1 MEKIVIAIDT
11 MGTDNGSAY
20 FVQGIAEAM
29 DLYDDLSFIVTGK
42 EEELKTYIDQYG
54 CDKTRIEV
62 VDATEEIT
70 CHDAPVDAIRRK
82 KNSSMVLALNA
93 VKEGRAAACISG
105 GNSGALLAGGQ
116 FLVGRAKGVKRTPL
130 APLIPHRYGS
140 SLLIDCGANVDAKPE
155 NLVQFAKM
163 GSIYMKNIEGIEN
176 PRVGIINIGAE
187 DEKGNELVKSTIPLL
202 RECKDINFIGS
213 VESRD
218 IPNGPADVL
227 VCEAFVG
234 NVLLKFFEGLG
245 KMFMAEIKDTLKS
258 SVKTKIGGALIYKP
272 IKKTFERYMAY
283 KDAVEHFGL
292 TEGLS
297 TCAMP
302 SGQQN
307 YPASL
312 YETIRRFKTMP
323 DAFVCAND
331 FVAMDLVK
339 ALNEL
344 GYSVPD
350 DIWVCGFD
358 DSQEASYF
366 APHLTSIH
374 IHGQIMGYTAAN
386 LLMTRIEEPSLN
398 YRTVYTET
406 NLILRESTGD

>member
-272 IKKTFERYMAY
+272 IKKTFKRYMADDKGGAPLLGLKGLVVKIHGNS
-283 KDAVEHFGL
+283 KD
-292 TEGLS
+292 TEVRS
-297 TCAMP
+297 AIEQC
-302 SGQQN
+302 
-307 YPASL
+307 
-312 YETIRRFKTMP
+312 RK
-323 DAFVCAND
+323 
-331 FVAMDLVK
+331 LVK
-339 ALNEL
+339 KDVTN
-344 GYSVPD
+344 
-350 DIWVCGFD
+350 
-358 DSQEASYF
+358 
-366 APHLTSIH
+366 
-374 IHGQIMGYTAAN
+374 QIIRTFV
-386 LLMTRIEEPSLN
+386 EEEN
-398 YRTVYTET
+398 KGE
-406 NLILRESTGD
+406 N

>member
-187 DEKGNELVKSTIPLL
+187 DEKGNELVKSTILLL

-272 IKKTFERYMAY
+272 IKKTFKRYMADD
-283 KDAVEHFGL
+283 KGGAPLLGL
-292 TEGLS
+292 KGL
-297 TCAMP
+297 
-302 SGQQN
+302 
-307 YPASL
+307 
-312 YETIRRFKTMP
+312 
-323 DAFVCAND
+323 V
-331 FVAMDLVK
+331 VK
-339 ALNEL
+339 
-344 GYSVPD
+344 
-350 DIWVCGFD
+350 
-358 DSQEASYF
+358 
-366 APHLTSIH
+366 
-374 IHGQIMGYTAAN
+374 IHGNSKDTEVRSAIEQCRNFVKKDVTNQIIRTFV
-386 LLMTRIEEPSLN
+386 EEEN
-398 YRTVYTET
+398 KGE
-406 NLILRESTGD
+406 N

>member
-70 CHDAPVDAIRRK
+70 CHDAPVDAIRRN

-272 IKKTFERYMAY
+272 IKKTFKRYMADD
-283 KDAVEHFGL
+283 KGGAPLLGL
-292 TEGLS
+292 KGL
-297 TCAMP
+297 
-302 SGQQN
+302 
-307 YPASL
+307 
-312 YETIRRFKTMP
+312 
-323 DAFVCAND
+323 V
-331 FVAMDLVK
+331 VK
-339 ALNEL
+339 
-344 GYSVPD
+344 
-350 DIWVCGFD
+350 
-358 DSQEASYF
+358 
-366 APHLTSIH
+366 
-374 IHGQIMGYTAAN
+374 IHGNSKDTEVRSAIEQCRNFVKKDVTNQIIRTFV
-386 LLMTRIEEPSLN
+386 EEEN
-398 YRTVYTET
+398 KGE
-406 NLILRESTGD
+406 N

>member
-272 IKKTFERYMAY
+272 IKKTFKRYMADDKGGAPLLGLKGLVVKIHGNS
-283 KDAVEHFGL
+283 KDTEVRSAVEQCRNFVKKDV
-292 TEGLS
+292 TN
-297 TCAMP
+297 
-302 SGQQN
+302 QI
-307 YPASL
+307 
-312 YETIRRFKTMP
+312 IRT
-323 DAFVCAND
+323 FV
-331 FVAMDLVK
+331 
-339 ALNEL
+339 
-344 GYSVPD
+344 
-350 DIWVCGFD
+350 
-358 DSQEASYF
+358 
-366 APHLTSIH
+366 
-374 IHGQIMGYTAAN
+374 
-386 LLMTRIEEPSLN
+386 EEEN
-398 YRTVYTET
+398 KGE
-406 NLILRESTGD
+406 N

>member
-93 VKEGRAAACISG
+93 VKEERAVACISG

-272 IKKTFERYMAY
+272 IKKTFKRYMADD
-283 KDAVEHFGL
+283 KGGAPLLGL
-292 TEGLS
+292 KGL
-297 TCAMP
+297 
-302 SGQQN
+302 
-307 YPASL
+307 
-312 YETIRRFKTMP
+312 
-323 DAFVCAND
+323 V
-331 FVAMDLVK
+331 VK
-339 ALNEL
+339 
-344 GYSVPD
+344 
-350 DIWVCGFD
+350 
-358 DSQEASYF
+358 
-366 APHLTSIH
+366 
-374 IHGQIMGYTAAN
+374 IHGNSKDTEVRSAIEQCRNFVKKDVTNQIIRTFV
-386 LLMTRIEEPSLN
+386 EEEN
-398 YRTVYTET
+398 KGE
-406 NLILRESTGD
+406 N

>member
-54 CDKTRIEV
+54 CVKTRIEV

-93 VKEGRAAACISG
+93 VKEERAAACISG

-272 IKKTFERYMAY
+272 IKKTFKRYMADD
-283 KDAVEHFGL
+283 KGGAPLLGL
-292 TEGLS
+292 KGL
-297 TCAMP
+297 
-302 SGQQN
+302 
-307 YPASL
+307 
-312 YETIRRFKTMP
+312 
-323 DAFVCAND
+323 V
-331 FVAMDLVK
+331 VK
-339 ALNEL
+339 
-344 GYSVPD
+344 
-350 DIWVCGFD
+350 
-358 DSQEASYF
+358 
-366 APHLTSIH
+366 
-374 IHGQIMGYTAAN
+374 IHGNSKDTEVRSAIEQCRNFVKKDVTNQIIRTFV
-386 LLMTRIEEPSLN
+386 EEEN
-398 YRTVYTET
+398 KGE
-406 NLILRESTGD
+406 N

>member
-82 KNSSMVLALNA
+82 KNSSMVLVLNA

-272 IKKTFERYMAY
+272 IKKTFKRYMADD
-283 KDAVEHFGL
+283 KGGAPLLGL
-292 TEGLS
+292 KGL
-297 TCAMP
+297 
-302 SGQQN
+302 
-307 YPASL
+307 
-312 YETIRRFKTMP
+312 
-323 DAFVCAND
+323 V
-331 FVAMDLVK
+331 VK
-339 ALNEL
+339 
-344 GYSVPD
+344 
-350 DIWVCGFD
+350 
-358 DSQEASYF
+358 
-366 APHLTSIH
+366 
-374 IHGQIMGYTAAN
+374 IHGNSKDTEVRSAIEQCRNFVKKDVTNQIIRTFV
-386 LLMTRIEEPSLN
+386 EEEN
-398 YRTVYTET
+398 KGE
-406 NLILRESTGD
+406 N

>member
-272 IKKTFERYMAY
+272 IKKTFKRYMADD
-283 KDAVEHFGL
+283 KGGAQLLGL
-292 TEGLS
+292 KGL
-297 TCAMP
+297 
-302 SGQQN
+302 
-307 YPASL
+307 
-312 YETIRRFKTMP
+312 
-323 DAFVCAND
+323 V
-331 FVAMDLVK
+331 VK
-339 ALNEL
+339 
-344 GYSVPD
+344 
-350 DIWVCGFD
+350 
-358 DSQEASYF
+358 
-366 APHLTSIH
+366 
-374 IHGQIMGYTAAN
+374 IHGNSKDTEVRSAIEQCRNFVKKDVTNQIIRTFV
-386 LLMTRIEEPSLN
+386 EEEN
-398 YRTVYTET
+398 KGE
-406 NLILRESTGD
+406 N

>member
-11 MGTDNGSAY
+11 MGADNGSAY

-272 IKKTFERYMAY
+272 IKKTFKRYMADD
-283 KDAVEHFGL
+283 KGGAPLLGL
-292 TEGLS
+292 KGL
-297 TCAMP
+297 
-302 SGQQN
+302 
-307 YPASL
+307 
-312 YETIRRFKTMP
+312 
-323 DAFVCAND
+323 V
-331 FVAMDLVK
+331 VK
-339 ALNEL
+339 
-344 GYSVPD
+344 
-350 DIWVCGFD
+350 
-358 DSQEASYF
+358 
-366 APHLTSIH
+366 
-374 IHGQIMGYTAAN
+374 IHGNSKDTEVRSAIEQCRNFVKKDVTNQIIRTFVK
-386 LLMTRIEEPSLN
+386 EEN
-398 YRTVYTET
+398 KGE
-406 NLILRESTGD
+406 N

>member
-42 EEELKTYIDQYG
+42 EEELKMYIDQYG

-93 VKEGRAAACISG
+93 VKEGRAVACISG

-272 IKKTFERYMAY
+272 IKKTFKRYMADD
-283 KDAVEHFGL
+283 KGGAPLLGL
-292 TEGLS
+292 KGL
-297 TCAMP
+297 
-302 SGQQN
+302 
-307 YPASL
+307 
-312 YETIRRFKTMP
+312 
-323 DAFVCAND
+323 V
-331 FVAMDLVK
+331 VK
-339 ALNEL
+339 
-344 GYSVPD
+344 
-350 DIWVCGFD
+350 
-358 DSQEASYF
+358 
-366 APHLTSIH
+366 
-374 IHGQIMGYTAAN
+374 IHGNSKDTEVRSAIEQCRNFVKKDVTNQIIRTFV
-386 LLMTRIEEPSLN
+386 EEEN
-398 YRTVYTET
+398 KGE
-406 NLILRESTGD
+406 N

>member
-202 RECKDINFIGS
+202 RECKDINFIGN

-272 IKKTFERYMAY
+272 IKKTFKRYMADD
-283 KDAVEHFGL
+283 KGGAPLLGL
-292 TEGLS
+292 KGL
-297 TCAMP
+297 
-302 SGQQN
+302 
-307 YPASL
+307 
-312 YETIRRFKTMP
+312 
-323 DAFVCAND
+323 V
-331 FVAMDLVK
+331 VK
-339 ALNEL
+339 
-344 GYSVPD
+344 
-350 DIWVCGFD
+350 
-358 DSQEASYF
+358 
-366 APHLTSIH
+366 
-374 IHGQIMGYTAAN
+374 IHGNSKDTEVRSAIEQCRNFVKKDVTNQIIRTFV
-386 LLMTRIEEPSLN
+386 EEEN
-398 YRTVYTET
+398 KGE
-406 NLILRESTGD
+406 N

>member
-187 DEKGNELVKSTIPLL
+187 DEKGNELVKSTIPLM

-272 IKKTFERYMAY
+272 IKKTFKRYMADD
-283 KDAVEHFGL
+283 KGGAPLLGL
-292 TEGLS
+292 KGL
-297 TCAMP
+297 
-302 SGQQN
+302 
-307 YPASL
+307 
-312 YETIRRFKTMP
+312 
-323 DAFVCAND
+323 V
-331 FVAMDLVK
+331 VK
-339 ALNEL
+339 
-344 GYSVPD
+344 
-350 DIWVCGFD
+350 
-358 DSQEASYF
+358 
-366 APHLTSIH
+366 
-374 IHGQIMGYTAAN
+374 IHGNSKDTEVRSAIEQCRNFVKKDVTNQIIRTFV
-386 LLMTRIEEPSLN
+386 EEEN
-398 YRTVYTET
+398 KGE
-406 NLILRESTGD
+406 N

>member
-272 IKKTFERYMAY
+272 IKKTFKRYMADD
-283 KDAVEHFGL
+283 KGGAPLLGL
-292 TEGLS
+292 KGL
-297 TCAMP
+297 
-302 SGQQN
+302 
-307 YPASL
+307 
-312 YETIRRFKTMP
+312 
-323 DAFVCAND
+323 V
-331 FVAMDLVK
+331 VK
-339 ALNEL
+339 
-344 GYSVPD
+344 
-350 DIWVCGFD
+350 
-358 DSQEASYF
+358 
-366 APHLTSIH
+366 
-374 IHGQIMGYTAAN
+374 IHGNSKDTEVRSAIEQCRNFVKKDVTNQIIRTFV
-386 LLMTRIEEPSLN
+386 EEEN
-398 YRTVYTET
+398 KGE
-406 NLILRESTGD
+406 N

>member
-105 GNSGALLAGGQ
+105 GNSGSLLAGGQ

-272 IKKTFERYMAY
+272 IKKTFKRYMADD
-283 KDAVEHFGL
+283 KGGAPLLGL
-292 TEGLS
+292 KGL
-297 TCAMP
+297 
-302 SGQQN
+302 
-307 YPASL
+307 
-312 YETIRRFKTMP
+312 
-323 DAFVCAND
+323 V
-331 FVAMDLVK
+331 VK
-339 ALNEL
+339 
-344 GYSVPD
+344 
-350 DIWVCGFD
+350 
-358 DSQEASYF
+358 
-366 APHLTSIH
+366 
-374 IHGQIMGYTAAN
+374 IHGNSKDTEVRSAIEQCRNFVKKDVTNQIIRTFV
-386 LLMTRIEEPSLN
+386 EEEN
-398 YRTVYTET
+398 KGE
-406 NLILRESTGD
+406 N

>member
-176 PRVGIINIGAE
+176 PRVGIINIGTE

-272 IKKTFERYMAY
+272 IKKTFKRYMADD
-283 KDAVEHFGL
+283 KGGAPLLGL
-292 TEGLS
+292 KGL
-297 TCAMP
+297 
-302 SGQQN
+302 
-307 YPASL
+307 
-312 YETIRRFKTMP
+312 
-323 DAFVCAND
+323 V
-331 FVAMDLVK
+331 VK
-339 ALNEL
+339 
-344 GYSVPD
+344 
-350 DIWVCGFD
+350 
-358 DSQEASYF
+358 
-366 APHLTSIH
+366 
-374 IHGQIMGYTAAN
+374 IHGNSKDTEVRSAIEQCRNFVKKDVTNQIIRTFV
-386 LLMTRIEEPSLN
+386 EEEN
-398 YRTVYTET
+398 KGE
-406 NLILRESTGD
+406 N

>member
-54 CDKTRIEV
+54 CDKMRIEV

-272 IKKTFERYMAY
+272 IKKTFKRYMADD
-283 KDAVEHFGL
+283 KGGAPLLGL
-292 TEGLS
+292 KGL
-297 TCAMP
+297 
-302 SGQQN
+302 
-307 YPASL
+307 
-312 YETIRRFKTMP
+312 
-323 DAFVCAND
+323 V
-331 FVAMDLVK
+331 VK
-339 ALNEL
+339 
-344 GYSVPD
+344 
-350 DIWVCGFD
+350 
-358 DSQEASYF
+358 
-366 APHLTSIH
+366 
-374 IHGQIMGYTAAN
+374 IHGNSKDTEVRSAIEQCRNFVKKDVTNQIIRTFV
-386 LLMTRIEEPSLN
+386 EEEN
-398 YRTVYTET
+398 KGE
-406 NLILRESTGD
+406 N

>member
-245 KMFMAEIKDTLKS
+245 KMFMAEIKDTLKN

-272 IKKTFERYMAY
+272 IKKTFKRYMADD
-283 KDAVEHFGL
+283 KGGAPLLGL
-292 TEGLS
+292 KGL
-297 TCAMP
+297 
-302 SGQQN
+302 
-307 YPASL
+307 
-312 YETIRRFKTMP
+312 
-323 DAFVCAND
+323 V
-331 FVAMDLVK
+331 VK
-339 ALNEL
+339 
-344 GYSVPD
+344 
-350 DIWVCGFD
+350 
-358 DSQEASYF
+358 
-366 APHLTSIH
+366 
-374 IHGQIMGYTAAN
+374 IHGNSKDTEVRSAIEQCRNFVKKDVTNQIIRTFV
-386 LLMTRIEEPSLN
+386 EEEN
-398 YRTVYTET
+398 KGE
-406 NLILRESTGD
+406 N

>member
-20 FVQGIAEAM
+20 FIQGIAEAM
-29 DLYDDLSFIVTGK
+29 DQYDDISFIVTGN
-42 EEELKTYIDQYG
+42 EQELKQHIEEYG
-54 CDKTRIEV
+54 CDKTRIEILN
-62 VDATEEIT
+62 ATEEIT
-70 CHDAPVDAIRRK
+70 CHDAPVDAIRKK

-258 SVKTKIGGALIYKP
+258 SLKTKIGGAMIYKP
-272 IKKTFERYMAY
+272 IKQTFKRYMADDKGGAPLLGLKGLVVKIHGNSKNSEVRSAIEQCRNFVK
-283 KDAVEHFGL
+283 KDV
-292 TEGLS
+292 TN
-297 TCAMP
+297 
-302 SGQQN
+302 QII
-307 YPASL
+307 
-312 YETIRRFKTMP
+312 ET
-323 DAFVCAND
+323 
-331 FVAMDLVK
+331 FVA
-339 ALNEL
+339 
-344 GYSVPD
+344 
-350 DIWVCGFD
+350 
-358 DSQEASYF
+358 
-366 APHLTSIH
+366 
-374 IHGQIMGYTAAN
+374 
-386 LLMTRIEEPSLN
+386 EEN
-398 YRTVYTET
+398 KGE
-406 NLILRESTGD
+406 N

>member
-62 VDATEEIT
+62 VDGTEEIT

-93 VKEGRAAACISG
+93 VKEGRAAACMSG

-272 IKKTFERYMAY
+272 IKKTFKRYMADD
-283 KDAVEHFGL
+283 KGGAPLLGL
-292 TEGLS
+292 KGL
-297 TCAMP
+297 
-302 SGQQN
+302 
-307 YPASL
+307 
-312 YETIRRFKTMP
+312 
-323 DAFVCAND
+323 V
-331 FVAMDLVK
+331 VK
-339 ALNEL
+339 
-344 GYSVPD
+344 
-350 DIWVCGFD
+350 
-358 DSQEASYF
+358 
-366 APHLTSIH
+366 
-374 IHGQIMGYTAAN
+374 IHGNSKDTEYA
-386 LLMTRIEEPSLN
+386 LPSNSAVTL
-398 YRTVYTET
+398 
-406 NLILRESTGD
+406 

>member
-272 IKKTFERYMAY
+272 IKKTFKRYMAHD
-283 KDAVEHFGL
+283 KGGAPLLGL
-292 TEGLS
+292 KGL
-297 TCAMP
+297 
-302 SGQQN
+302 
-307 YPASL
+307 
-312 YETIRRFKTMP
+312 
-323 DAFVCAND
+323 V
-331 FVAMDLVK
+331 VK
-339 ALNEL
+339 
-344 GYSVPD
+344 
-350 DIWVCGFD
+350 
-358 DSQEASYF
+358 
-366 APHLTSIH
+366 
-374 IHGQIMGYTAAN
+374 IHGNSKDTEVRSAIEQCRNFVKKDVTNQIIRTFV
-386 LLMTRIEEPSLN
+386 EEEN
-398 YRTVYTET
+398 KGE
-406 NLILRESTGD
+406 N

>member
-258 SVKTKIGGALIYKP
+258 SVRTKIGGALIYKP
-272 IKKTFERYMAY
+272 IKKTFKRYMADD
-283 KDAVEHFGL
+283 KGGAPLLGL
-292 TEGLS
+292 KGL
-297 TCAMP
+297 
-302 SGQQN
+302 
-307 YPASL
+307 
-312 YETIRRFKTMP
+312 
-323 DAFVCAND
+323 V
-331 FVAMDLVK
+331 VK
-339 ALNEL
+339 
-344 GYSVPD
+344 
-350 DIWVCGFD
+350 
-358 DSQEASYF
+358 
-366 APHLTSIH
+366 
-374 IHGQIMGYTAAN
+374 IHGNSKDTEVRSAIEQCRNFVKKDVTNQIIRTFV
-386 LLMTRIEEPSLN
+386 EEEN
-398 YRTVYTET
+398 KGE
-406 NLILRESTGD
+406 N

>member
-187 DEKGNELVKSTIPLL
+187 DEKGNELVKSTIPQL

-272 IKKTFERYMAY
+272 IKKTFKRYMADD
-283 KDAVEHFGL
+283 KGGAPLLGL
-292 TEGLS
+292 KGL
-297 TCAMP
+297 
-302 SGQQN
+302 
-307 YPASL
+307 
-312 YETIRRFKTMP
+312 
-323 DAFVCAND
+323 V
-331 FVAMDLVK
+331 VK
-339 ALNEL
+339 
-344 GYSVPD
+344 
-350 DIWVCGFD
+350 
-358 DSQEASYF
+358 
-366 APHLTSIH
+366 
-374 IHGQIMGYTAAN
+374 IHGNSKDTEVRSAIEQCRNFVKKDVTNQIIRTFV
-386 LLMTRIEEPSLN
+386 EEEN
-398 YRTVYTET
+398 KGE
-406 NLILRESTGD
+406 N

>member
-1 MEKIVIAIDT
+1 

-272 IKKTFERYMAY
+272 IKKTFKRYMADD
-283 KDAVEHFGL
+283 KGGAPLLGL
-292 TEGLS
+292 KGL
-297 TCAMP
+297 
-302 SGQQN
+302 
-307 YPASL
+307 
-312 YETIRRFKTMP
+312 
-323 DAFVCAND
+323 V
-331 FVAMDLVK
+331 VK
-339 ALNEL
+339 
-344 GYSVPD
+344 
-350 DIWVCGFD
+350 
-358 DSQEASYF
+358 
-366 APHLTSIH
+366 
-374 IHGQIMGYTAAN
+374 IHGNSKDTEVRSAIEQCRNFVKKDVTNQIIRTFV
-386 LLMTRIEEPSLN
+386 EEEN
-398 YRTVYTET
+398 KGE
-406 NLILRESTGD
+406 N

>member
-272 IKKTFERYMAY
+272 IKKTFKRYMADD
-283 KDAVEHFGL
+283 KGGAPLLGL
-292 TEGLS
+292 KGL
-297 TCAMP
+297 
-302 SGQQN
+302 
-307 YPASL
+307 
-312 YETIRRFKTMP
+312 
-323 DAFVCAND
+323 V
-331 FVAMDLVK
+331 VK
-339 ALNEL
+339 
-344 GYSVPD
+344 
-350 DIWVCGFD
+350 
-358 DSQEASYF
+358 
-366 APHLTSIH
+366 
-374 IHGQIMGYTAAN
+374 IHGNSKDTEVGSAIEQCRNFVKKDVTNQIIRTFV
-386 LLMTRIEEPSLN
+386 EEEN
-398 YRTVYTET
+398 KGE
-406 NLILRESTGD
+406 N

>member
-11 MGTDNGSAY
+11 MGTDNGCAY

-272 IKKTFERYMAY
+272 IKKTFKRYMADD
-283 KDAVEHFGL
+283 KGGAPLLGL
-292 TEGLS
+292 KGL
-297 TCAMP
+297 
-302 SGQQN
+302 
-307 YPASL
+307 
-312 YETIRRFKTMP
+312 
-323 DAFVCAND
+323 V
-331 FVAMDLVK
+331 VK
-339 ALNEL
+339 
-344 GYSVPD
+344 
-350 DIWVCGFD
+350 
-358 DSQEASYF
+358 
-366 APHLTSIH
+366 
-374 IHGQIMGYTAAN
+374 IHGNSKDTEVRSAIEQCRNFVKKDVTNQIIRTFVK
-386 LLMTRIEEPSLN
+386 EEN
-398 YRTVYTET
+398 KGE
-406 NLILRESTGD
+406 N

>member
-29 DLYDDLSFIVTGK
+29 DLDDDLSFIVTGK

-272 IKKTFERYMAY
+272 IKKTFKRYMADD
-283 KDAVEHFGL
+283 KGGAPLLGL
-292 TEGLS
+292 KGL
-297 TCAMP
+297 
-302 SGQQN
+302 
-307 YPASL
+307 
-312 YETIRRFKTMP
+312 
-323 DAFVCAND
+323 V
-331 FVAMDLVK
+331 VK
-339 ALNEL
+339 
-344 GYSVPD
+344 
-350 DIWVCGFD
+350 
-358 DSQEASYF
+358 
-366 APHLTSIH
+366 
-374 IHGQIMGYTAAN
+374 IHGNSKDTEVRSAIEQCRNFVKKDVTNQIIRTFV
-386 LLMTRIEEPSLN
+386 EEEN
-398 YRTVYTET
+398 KGE
-406 NLILRESTGD
+406 N

>member
-272 IKKTFERYMAY
+272 IKKTFKRYMADD
-283 KDAVEHFGL
+283 KGGAPLLGL
-292 TEGLS
+292 KGL
-297 TCAMP
+297 
-302 SGQQN
+302 
-307 YPASL
+307 
-312 YETIRRFKTMP
+312 
-323 DAFVCAND
+323 V
-331 FVAMDLVK
+331 VK
-339 ALNEL
+339 
-344 GYSVPD
+344 
-350 DIWVCGFD
+350 
-358 DSQEASYF
+358 
-366 APHLTSIH
+366 
-374 IHGQIMGYTAAN
+374 IHGNSKDTEVRSAIKQCRNFVKKDVTNQIIRTFV
-386 LLMTRIEEPSLN
+386 EEEN
-398 YRTVYTET
+398 KGE
-406 NLILRESTGD
+406 N

>member
-272 IKKTFERYMAY
+272 IKKTFKRYMA
-283 KDAVEHFGL
+283 
-292 TEGLS
+292 
-297 TCAMP
+297 
-302 SGQQN
+302 
-307 YPASL
+307 
-312 YETIRRFKTMP
+312 
-323 DAFVCAND
+323 
-331 FVAMDLVK
+331 
-339 ALNEL
+339 
-344 GYSVPD
+344 D
-350 DIWVCGFD
+350 DKGG
-358 DSQEASYF
+358 
-366 APHLTSIH
+366 AP
-374 IHGQIMGYTAAN
+374 
-386 LLMTRIEEPSLN
+386 
-398 YRTVYTET
+398 
-406 NLILRESTGD
+406 